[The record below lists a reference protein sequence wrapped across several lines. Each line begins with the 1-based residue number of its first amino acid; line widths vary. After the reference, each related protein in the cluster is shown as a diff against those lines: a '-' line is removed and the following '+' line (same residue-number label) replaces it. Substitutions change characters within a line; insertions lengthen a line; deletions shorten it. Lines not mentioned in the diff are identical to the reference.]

1 MTTEVVL
8 IVGGNIPWFSVFVGR
23 RIFPGFVLIVPL
35 LKEVVVFVWTSLV
48 LQPLKKLLKGLLLLV
63 PVSMVELP
71 VVLFVAAVV
80 VVLPVLLFSPLLYCC
95 WRGLVDSCRCFFIS
109 VASSSWH
116 DDEKTF
122 RGHISNLINLN
133 NYCGLT
139 KTKKRYKRN
148 RVCSDWK

>member
-8 IVGGNIPWFSVFVGR
+8 IVGQNIPWFGVFVGR
-23 RIFPGFVLIVPL
+23 RIFPEFVLIVPL

-71 VVLFVAAVV
+71 VVLFVVAVV

-95 WRGLVDSCRCFFIS
+95 WRGLAELYVCFFIS
-109 VASSSWH
+109 VVGSSVH
-116 DDEKTF
+116 DDDEKF
-122 RGHISNLINLN
+122 SRIYLNANLTLIRIVV
-133 NYCGLT
+133 Y
-139 KTKKRYKRN
+139 
-148 RVCSDWK
+148 

>member
-1 MTTEVVL
+1 MKSSEGLMTTEVVL

-122 RGHISNLINLN
+122 RGHINNLINLIIIVV
-133 NYCGLT
+133 YDIL
-139 KTKKRYKRN
+139 
-148 RVCSDWK
+148 

>member
-1 MTTEVVL
+1 MKSSEGLMTTEVVL

-23 RIFPGFVLIVPL
+23 RIFPGYVLIVPL

-80 VVLPVLLFSPLLYCC
+80 VVLPVLLFFLPPLYC
-95 WRGLVDSCRCFFIS
+95 RFALHLYFELFF
-109 VASSSWH
+109 A
-116 DDEKTF
+116 
-122 RGHISNLINLN
+122 
-133 NYCGLT
+133 
-139 KTKKRYKRN
+139 
-148 RVCSDWK
+148 

>member
-1 MTTEVVL
+1 MKSQWE
-8 IVGGNIPWFSVFVGR
+8 IDDDGSRVGR
-23 RIFPGFVLIVPL
+23 RGKYPLVRCVRGKTDLPWVRVIVPL

-71 VVLFVAAVV
+71 VVLFVVAVV

-122 RGHISNLINLN
+122 RGHINNLINLN
-133 NYCGLT
+133 NYCGI
-139 KTKKRYKRN
+139 R
-148 RVCSDWK
+148 